1 MRHPAFVGGGRRG
14 REGPIASSPAPP
26 ALEELAS
33 AKRKA
38 SLLFFFSGLSQEIGL
53 GTQVGGLSQAHKRE
67 REVLPCP
74 CRQRRLGGGCWG
86 GSLPQG
92 RTVCVPLLACFSACT
107 ENVGKIGS

>member
-14 REGPIASSPAPP
+14 REGPIASPPAPP

-38 SLLFFFSGLSQEIGL
+38 SLLFFSL
-53 GTQVGGLSQAHKRE
+53 GYLRKWGWGHRSEVYPKHTSVKGRFCLVRAGSAGWEVGA
-67 REVLPCP
+67 
-74 CRQRRLGGGCWG
+74 G